1 MARVSFG
8 GEVSHVSAF
17 ILECISMVVVGAFL
31 ELTEYRFLCLM
42 KRHRVGTG
50 HLILKN
56 FFEIAS
62 SDMPREHNVCH
73 GIFSSDHIK

>member
-1 MARVSFG
+1 MARVSCG

-42 KRHRVGTG
+42 KRHRVGTD
-50 HLILKN
+50 HLILKKHVFN
-56 FFEIAS
+56 QTALDEPLS
-62 SDMPREHNVCH
+62 
-73 GIFSSDHIK
+73 